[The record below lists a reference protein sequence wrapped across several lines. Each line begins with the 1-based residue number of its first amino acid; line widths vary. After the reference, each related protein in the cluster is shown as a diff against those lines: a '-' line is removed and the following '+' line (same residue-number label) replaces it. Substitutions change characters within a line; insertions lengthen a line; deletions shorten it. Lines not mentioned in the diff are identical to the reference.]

1 MPLVPPTQELCRLQ
15 TAPDLQRLGLR
26 YHSSG
31 KAITCSGSRAPG
43 SGCLSFPG
51 LATCSMMLPRIAT
64 APGRPR
70 DHEGELTVQCA
81 ALPTF
86 LEVVFHVLHPIV
98 STKRPSA
105 SPASGGKGRRRVV
118 TSVRSR
124 PGDTGGSERGCGRRG
139 GAGAVSAFSTCED
152 VDPQCRSA
160 SCAVAV
166 RLGHVTLTTALT
178 RQPHSLNLR
187 QLPRPKAD
195 SRHFAPGTEEPSAV
209 SPTSE
214 PATTTPNDT
223 SDQMD
228 FAGVQRTCHP
238 DATEPRGRSPGRG
251 TCEATEQALRRL
263 GLKSYPALLSI
274 TVQHGSC
281 G

>member
-43 SGCLSFPG
+43 SGCLSLPG

-70 DHEGELTVQCA
+70 DQEGELTVQRA
-81 ALPTF
+81 TLPTF

-124 PGDTGGSERGCGRRG
+124 PGTRGLR
-139 GAGAVSAFSTCED
+139 A
-152 VDPQCRSA
+152 
-160 SCAVAV
+160 
-166 RLGHVTLTTALT
+166 RL
-178 RQPHSLNLR
+178 
-187 QLPRPKAD
+187 RPAWQ
-195 SRHFAPGTEEPSAV
+195 G
-209 SPTSE
+209 
-214 PATTTPNDT
+214 
-223 SDQMD
+223 
-228 FAGVQRTCHP
+228 
-238 DATEPRGRSPGRG
+238 GRG
-251 TCEATEQALRRL
+251 QR
-263 GLKSYPALLSI
+263 
-274 TVQHGSC
+274 VFHV
-281 G
+281 